1 MKLVDSLVETAYKIM
16 NSIVVPL
23 RAPFLVRDIEKG
35 LVFRNMQQTNSNS
48 NSVPPENE
56 EEEIEEIEYY
66 YNNAGAD
73 DKNYMLPMV
82 YNPLQMYPQQPY
94 KPTLQSIVVVK

>member
-35 LVFRNMQQTNSNS
+35 LLFKNMQSQNQSL
-48 NSVPPENE
+48 PQENE
-56 EEEIEEIEYY
+56 EEVEYY
-66 YNNAGAD
+66 YNNAHTD

-82 YNPLQMYPQQPY
+82 YNPLQLYPQQPN